1 MPAIL
6 AIAGELAKIQQE
18 DIFCARYGGD
28 EFIIIYEGM
37 TEEAVYDK
45 ARKLRENIM
54 ALKIAHAYSKA
65 AAVVTISQGI
75 CFDMPREENKSWD
88 FLHVADAMLYQVKRR
103 VRNNIVLGDLHS
115 NVLKSGIENQY
126 KKAAY
131 SIVKA
136 RNRMLTFLQKIAA
149 GTGSEMQKWVKHFFG
164 CLP

>member
-1 MPAIL
+1 
-6 AIAGELAKIQQE
+6 
-18 DIFCARYGGD
+18 
-28 EFIIIYEGM
+28 M

-45 ARKLRENIM
+45 ARKLRESIM

-115 NVLKSGIENQY
+115 NVLKSGIEEPIQ
-126 KKAAY
+126 KS
-131 SIVKA
+131 SI
-136 RNRMLTFLQKIAA
+136 
-149 GTGSEMQKWVKHFFG
+149 
-164 CLP
+164 